1 MNYSQ
6 DILTECERIFS
17 AYTDS
22 FLGSNNEFDKNILL
36 KIEHSLLVQQEARNL
51 AAAEHFSPRLAAIV
65 EIAALFHD
73 IGRFE
78 QLKKFNTFVDY
89 KSVDHGQLG
98 HNILTKTQ
106 MLSLLPAKDLK
117 IIFEVTALHNKRI
130 LPEIPDKEILF
141 VAKAVRDADK
151 LDIMRVLLNEY
162 AKGKLDPAVI
172 LHLEESNEISPQV
185 MRNLDK
191 GENPNIADFRTLT
204 DFKLAQ
210 MAWIYDLNFAN
221 SLREF
226 KKRKYHLQIAGY
238 LPDTHQVKEYCDK
251 MFTYLDERILLLS
264 K

>member
-6 DILTECERIFS
+6 DILAECEQIFS

-22 FLGSNNEFDKNILL
+22 FLSDKNKFDKNILL

-51 AAAEHFSPRLAAIV
+51 ATAEQFSPRLAAIV

-78 QLKKFNTFVDY
+78 QIKKFNTFVDC
-89 KSVDHGQLG
+89 KSVDHGELG
-98 HNILTKTQ
+98 LEVLKKTQ
-106 MLSLLPAKDLK
+106 MLSILPPNDLE
-117 IIFEVTALHNKRI
+117 IIYEATFLHNKRS
-130 LPEIPDKEILF
+130 LPDIQNKETLL
-141 VAKAVRDADK
+141 VTKAVRDADK

-162 AKGKLDPAVI
+162 AKGKLDPTVI
-172 LHLEESNEISPQV
+172 LHLEESNEISPKV
-185 MRNLDK
+185 MFHLDK
-191 GENPNIADFRTLT
+191 AENPSIADFKTLT

-226 KKRKYHLQIAGY
+226 KKREYHLQIAEH
-238 LPDTHQVKEYCDK
+238 LPDTQQVKKYCK
-251 MFTYLDERILLLS
+251 KIFAYLDEQILLLS